1 MVKQFSKHHGARPRQ
16 LAVGDRVVILTR
28 KDKREKGVIT
38 KVISKTNYSVR
49 LDDGKIVDRHINHIW
64 KRGSPSS
71 TSPTSQDDWML
82 YQPQA
87 PQSPQR
93 GSPPAPDQQPES
105 SSTAQSPA
113 VQNPELPATQPT
125 PVRPARDRR
134 APRKLILDPSAK
146 SYTQQ

>member
-38 KVISKTNYSVR
+38 KVISKTNYSVH

-64 KRGSPSS
+64 KRGSPPS